1 MKQKDL
7 ALIVVVI
14 IISGAI
20 SLFVSNKIFVTPTNR
35 QQQVE
40 VVQPITADFPK
51 PSSNYFNSSSVDP
64 TQLITIGQ
72 TVNANPFSASS
83 TSGSQ

>member
-7 ALIVVVI
+7 ALIIVI
-14 IISGAI
+14 IFISAVI
-20 SLFVSNKIFVTPTNR
+20 SLFVSKALFASPKNR

-51 PSSNYFNSSSVDP
+51 PDNHYFNSQSFDP
-64 TQLITIGQ
+64 TKQITIGQ
-72 TVNANPFSASS
+72 NANPAPFSS
-83 TSGSQ
+83 TSSR

>member
-7 ALIVVVI
+7 ALILVIVFISAVV
-14 IISGAI
+14 
-20 SLFVSNKIFVTPTNR
+20 SLLVSKTIFASPKNR
-35 QQQVE
+35 QQKVD

-51 PSSNYFNSSSVDP
+51 PDSHYFNSTAIDP

-72 TVNANPFSASS
+72 NANSNPFS
-83 TSGSQ
+83 TPSQ